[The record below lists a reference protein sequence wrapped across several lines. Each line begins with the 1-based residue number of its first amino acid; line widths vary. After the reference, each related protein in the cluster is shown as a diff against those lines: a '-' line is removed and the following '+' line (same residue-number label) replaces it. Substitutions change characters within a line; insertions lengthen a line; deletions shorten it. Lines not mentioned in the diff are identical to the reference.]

1 MKESES
7 KQECCNLDMP
17 NGLHEDKLYLKYPQQ
32 FVRAPL
38 SQHPSKSPENGKHC
52 DPSKVMGYIGM

>member
-7 KQECCNLDMP
+7 KQEACNLEMP
-17 NGLHEDKLYLKYPQQ
+17 NGLHGIDYPQK

-38 SQHPSKSPENGKHC
+38 SQHPSKSPEHGKKC
-52 DPSKVMGYIGM
+52 DPAHVMGSIGL